1 MKNILKTAMIKMWGR
16 EVGAVTWLDQGYAVF
31 EYTAEFQRAGLNISP
46 LTMPITTQTT
56 ADTKHDARFMFP
68 ALNKDTFMGLPG
80 FLADSLPDKFGN
92 AIIDEWLARQGRSR
106 ESFNPVERLCYI
118 GSRGMGALEYSPVA
132 SLNKSGLNKTSLNN
146 QANLNIAS
154 PIEIDEIVNLLQSVM
169 HDRGQMQ
176 LSLSDDDD
184 KANEEA
190 LLDILRVGTS
200 AGGARAK
207 AIIAI
212 NETNGHVLSGQ
223 ADVPDDY
230 DYWLLKFDGVDDI
243 ELGQTQ
249 NYGRIEYAYALMAKA
264 AGIEIMECRLL
275 EENERAH
282 FMTRRFDRR
291 QGQNKR
297 KGHSTKLHMQSL
309 CGLAH
314 YDFNMAGAYS
324 YEQVFSIMREMRLP
338 KSAALEQYKRML
350 FNVFARNQDDHTKNI
365 AFLMDEA
372 GQWRLSPAF
381 DLTYAHNPAGVW
393 TSQHQM
399 SINGKRDEFTRK
411 DLITVGE
418 SISLPKPEKVID
430 EVKQAVSQWPD
441 FAKRAGIKKK
451 VIKEIAGMH
460 RLHV

>member
-1 MKNILKTAMIKMWGR
+1 MKNTLKTAMIKMWGR

-46 LTMPITTQTT
+46 LTMPVAMPIMTNTK
-56 ADTKHDARFMFP
+56 TKHDARFMFP

-80 FLADSLPDKFGN
+80 LLADSLPDKFGN
-92 AIIDEWLARQGRSR
+92 AIIDEWLARQGRAR
-106 ESFNPVERLCYI
+106 ESFNPVERLCYT
-118 GSRGMGALEYSPVA
+118 GSRGMGALEYSPA
-132 SLNKSGLNKTSLNN
+132 ISLNN
-146 QANLNIAS
+146 NKANLNIAS
-154 PIEIDEIVNLLQSVM
+154 PIEIDEIVNLMQSVM

-184 KANEEA
+184 KANEKA
-190 LLDILRVGTS
+190 LLDILRVCTS

-223 ADVPDDY
+223 TDVPDDY
-230 DYWLLKFDGVDDI
+230 NHWLLKFDGVNDI

-282 FMTRRFDRR
+282 FITRRFDKR
-291 QGQNKR
+291 QVQKSL

-314 YDFNMAGAYS
+314 YDFNMAGEYS

-350 FNVFARNQDDHTKNI
+350 FNVIARNQDDHTKNI
-365 AFLMDEA
+365 AFLMDET

-399 SINGKRDEFTRK
+399 SINGKRDGFTRK
-411 DLITVGE
+411 NLVTIGE

-460 RLHV
+460 RLYI